1 MTDLYTALTLD
12 DNALMKTVIENASV
26 DVPEGTDMT
35 RYVKAV
41 CDDIN
46 TLTFNRITDYFGLTV
61 FQQKTILSVCS
72 GMLHFRY
79 EHAAILDSV
88 LKSYGINGVSMS
100 FDDASVRMIDG
111 VYVPGDV
118 YALLRQTG
126 LTCRAL

>member
-12 DNALMKTVIENASV
+12 DNALMNTVIENASV
-26 DVPEGTDMT
+26 DAPKGTDMT
-35 RYVKAV
+35 GYVKAV
-41 CDDIN
+41 CGDIN
-46 TLTFNRITDYFGLTV
+46 TLTFNRITDYFGLTA

-79 EHAAILDSV
+79 ENAALLDIV

-126 LTCRAL
+126 LTCRVL